1 MEDSL
6 SNPASSSSTVFII
19 PSTADLSNEHERT
32 PSPPLT
38 RHPHRPPSPVLDDP
52 PSPPDSP
59 SLTDPGSVS
68 SLPSV
73 SSSFFFSSAAATPPL
88 PSEPHSLDSLP
99 HVQGHAVHT
108 RPQQDHHSDTDPQ
121 SQSTRH
127 LIIPSL
133 SLPAA
138 LRRPTAY
145 GQSLGDVRVL
155 VMKLSDTDNDL
166 LGHSADP
173 GLDIGRLLV
182 ENNEDIVDVGGWE
195 PFHPQ
200 QSRSDEPLNSDPA
213 SWRILRAST
222 DWIEHQDAYGLE
234 KYEPSRNIEI
244 IEVTIRLPHPHSLS
258 YDSEYESSEQLIR
271 STLTNTL
278 TELQS
283 FLAYPFRELTD
294 VLSPSLPPYTSSLV
308 HNLLAA
314 SGSPLCVGLVLLYD
328 LYHGDERSALLGP
341 RQRARQ
347 AFDPRVAVAE
357 HIITESLSSYVPVI
371 KLPSTAAATMLYPS
385 IPQSTLTR
393 RRDPTHTHVF
403 SPHYL
408 QPGTILRSNTLPS
421 LRREA
426 AERFLRWYEI
436 DRIVGHFGVPV
447 SRKLITPSS
456 NNNNPSSST
465 LPSQGRDLV
474 GTVKGHQSGKSAK
487 RKLEETTFEDRKS
500 FWESDL
506 SIQVARR
513 RLAAPSSF
521 MSQQQSESHPEPDT
535 PAQRTARPLSH
546 STRSHS
552 FIAGNFDPLHLPSVL
567 WFSLSL
573 LGPFSRRI
581 SNSIIRVV
589 PWTSTGDKAALA
601 ASDSPP
607 ADETKLD
614 TAVTPYSRRKK
625 SKSKPFLSTLRSRRW
640 IVGVVGVLGVGVG
653 FLVGVGI
660 SLRG

>member
-32 PSPPLT
+32 PSPTLT

-99 HVQGHAVHT
+99 HVQSHAVHT

-155 VMKLSDTDNDL
+155 VMKLSDTNNDL

-173 GLDIGRLLV
+173 EPDIGRLLV

-244 IEVTIRLPHPHSLS
+244 IEVTIRLPHPYSLS
-258 YDSEYESSEQLIR
+258 YHSEYESSEQLIR

-328 LYHGDERSALLGP
+328 LYHGDERSALSFP
-341 RQRARQ
+341 RQRERQ

-385 IPQSTLTR
+385 VSQSTLTR

-447 SRKLITPSS
+447 SRKLITPFS

-465 LPSQGRDLV
+465 SPSQGRDLV

-513 RLAAPSSF
+513 RLAAPSS
-521 MSQQQSESHPEPDT
+521 SLPQQQYEPDAS
-535 PAQRTARPLSH
+535 AQHTARPFSY
-546 STRSHS
+546 SARSHS
-552 FIAGNFDPLHLPSVL
+552 FTARNFDPLHLPSVL

-589 PWTSTGDKAALA
+589 PWTSPANKAPPTAL
-601 ASDSPP
+601 DPPP
-607 ADETKLD
+607 ADEAKLD
-614 TAVTPYSRRKK
+614 TAVSSYSRRKK
-625 SKSKPFLSTLRSRRW
+625 SKSKLFLSTLRSRRW
-640 IVGVVGVLGVGVG
+640 IVGIVGVLGVGVG
-653 FLVGVGI
+653 FLIGVGI

>member
-1 MEDSL
+1 MDDSL

-19 PSTADLSNEHERT
+19 PSTADLNNEHERT
-32 PSPPLT
+32 PSPPTT

-88 PSEPHSLDSLP
+88 PSEPHSLESLP

-138 LRRPTAY
+138 LCRPTAY

-200 QSRSDEPLNSDPA
+200 QSRTDAPLNSDPA
-213 SWRILRAST
+213 SWRVLRAST

-271 STLTNTL
+271 STLTGTL

-294 VLSPSLPPYTSSLV
+294 VLSPALPPYTSSLV

-385 IPQSTLTR
+385 VSQSTLTR
-393 RRDPTHTHVF
+393 RRDPNHTHVF

-436 DRIVGHFGVPV
+436 DRIVGHFGVPA

-456 NNNNPSSST
+456 NNNNSSSP
-465 LPSQGRDLV
+465 PSQGRDLV
-474 GTVKGHQSGKSAK
+474 GTVKGHQSGKSVK
-487 RKLEETTFEDRKS
+487 RKLEETSFEDRKS

-506 SIQVARR
+506 SVQVARR
-513 RLAAPSSF
+513 RLAAPSSS
-521 MSQQQSESHPEPDT
+521 MSQHQSESYSEHDT
-535 PAQRTARPLSH
+535 PSQHAAQPLPQ

-552 FIAGNFDPLHLPSVL
+552 FTAGNFDPLHLPSVL

-573 LGPFSRRI
+573 IGPFSRRI
-581 SNSIIRVV
+581 SQSIIRVV
-589 PWTSTGDKAALA
+589 PWTSPANKV
-601 ASDSPP
+601 ASATPDSPP
-607 ADETKLD
+607 ADDTKLD

-625 SKSKPFLSTLRSRRW
+625 SKSKPFLSTLRGRRW